1 LFKHKQMLNRSDGV
15 VTTVLINGEPAW
27 QDGARTNVLGEQK
40 LGRALRA
47 A

>member
-1 LFKHKQMLNRSDGV
+1 
-15 VTTVLINGEPAW
+15 VLIKGEPVW
-27 QDGARTNVLGEQK
+27 QEGDFTEVLGSRR

>member
-1 LFKHKQMLNRSDGV
+1 MVNRSDGV
-15 VTTVLINGEPAW
+15 VTRVLIKGEPVW
-27 QDGARTNVLGEQK
+27 QEGDFTEVLGSRR